1 MKTLRLLDSFFLRRQ
16 SLNLILACVILSPLT
31 SFAQQYQQTDLV
43 SNAGQFGSGE
53 ILAFDVVTGR
63 FQGKL
68 RNQDDQVISIPGLW
82 GIAFGAG
89 NTNSGGANQLY
100 FNAGINQGTGGLF
113 GRLVPVASDLT
124 QGNDQ

>member
-68 RNQDDQVISIPGLW
+68 RNQDDKVISIPGL
-82 GIAFGAG
+82 GELPLARETPTPAG
-89 NTNSGGANQLY
+89 ESA
-100 FNAGINQGTGGLF
+100 LF
-113 GRLVPVASDLT
+113 QRRY
-124 QGNDQ
+124 